1 MENKVVGYI
10 PRLLFRIYL
19 NLKDKFDPK
28 PPVPEEVETCT
39 HIVLKVLSYEDTE
52 LVYAPVSNKRFIVNE
67 EKGMAITIENRVIHI
82 INHVYSYSIYMEN
95 NECYG
100 KILKKFDD
108 ISEKKKNELEVKLT
122 NNIKHSLNKIL
133 EGLS

>member
-1 MENKVVGYI
+1 
-10 PRLLFRIYL
+10 
-19 NLKDKFDPK
+19 
-28 PPVPEEVETCT
+28 
-39 HIVLKVLSYEDTE
+39 
-52 LVYAPVSNKRFIVNE
+52 
-67 EKGMAITIENRVIHI
+67 MAITIENRVVHI

-95 NECYG
+95 NECYS

-122 NNIKHSLNKIL
+122 NNIKHSLKKIL

>member
-1 MENKVVGYI
+1 
-10 PRLLFRIYL
+10 
-19 NLKDKFDPK
+19 
-28 PPVPEEVETCT
+28 
-39 HIVLKVLSYEDTE
+39 
-52 LVYAPVSNKRFIVNE
+52 
-67 EKGMAITIENRVIHI
+67 
-82 INHVYSYSIYMEN
+82 MEN

-122 NNIKHSLNKIL
+122 NNIKHSLKKIL